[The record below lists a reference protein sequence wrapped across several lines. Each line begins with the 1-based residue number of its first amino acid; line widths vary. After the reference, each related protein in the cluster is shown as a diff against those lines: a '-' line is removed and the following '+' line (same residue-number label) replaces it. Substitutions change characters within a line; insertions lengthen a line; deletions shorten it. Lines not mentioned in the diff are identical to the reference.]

1 MFNAPITKNN
11 ENSHDRSAGKRSF
24 ARPFFLA
31 ITVPEARANSM
42 NNHQSVT
49 FFFLLVR
56 DEIFFFI
63 MLNQSSPVGKTAFD
77 SLQAKQSAVSA
88 GYDPIVVQNAGR
100 YKDLLRLITSEWKIK
115 NQTPL
120 VNAGYTARVL
130 VISQIIHSFIRYHQ
144 MRKADRIQ
152 IVLLGCGADVI
163 GLWAHS
169 LCPEKV
175 VLLEVDTP
183 DVCSL
188 KKDLLLSKKIIIEQ
202 DDNNNDSSLR
212 LTGHIRDDPSSKGEE
227 GSKCNYYLCPM
238 DLKDISGLDSISSQY
253 IDNTCPTLA
262 VSELVLSYLQP
273 KETDSLLQWCS
284 SMLCTSPNSC
294 TVALEPLGSE
304 GTLTNVIDGYKRR
317 YCELFE
323 SKMERGQ
330 AKKKKER
337 KQLFVPIGS
346 SCEAVARRFVEMGYE
361 KAHVANL
368 GRAAAFAVRPKEFQV
383 REIFDEHAALV
394 CYLKSYAVTLGFSAD
409 TDGLMQRMLCP
420 WKFPMQVSPSI
431 HDDIAITTI
440 DPIDEEAV
448 RDLVYQ
454 VYEPKFEDYP
464 AVRKMVKT
472 MMNSDLSIKPA
483 DSNNS
488 VIASR
493 YSSMGGLFLVA
504 LEYGKNGRQM
514 VGCVG
519 VRPYDRKE
527 KSKALEVVRLAVD
540 PSHRGKGIGR
550 KLLEMVEMFSI
561 SRGCTNLTANTIS
574 ILESAISLY
583 QSCDYKLDKEASL
596 GGNLTLLTYTKQLGR

>member
-1 MFNAPITKNN
+1 
-11 ENSHDRSAGKRSF
+11 
-24 ARPFFLA
+24 
-31 ITVPEARANSM
+31 
-42 NNHQSVT
+42 
-49 FFFLLVR
+49 
-56 DEIFFFI
+56 

-120 VNAGYTARVL
+120 VNAGYAARVL
-130 VISQIIHSFIRYHQ
+130 VVSQIIHSFIRYHQ
-144 MRKADRIQ
+144 MRKTDRIQ

-183 DVCSL
+183 EVCSL
-188 KKDLLLSKKIIIEQ
+188 KKDLLLSKEIITVQ
-202 DDNNNDSSLR
+202 DDNNNESSLT
-212 LTGHIRDDPSSKGEE
+212 LTGHIRDDPSFKGEE

-238 DLKDISGLDSISSQY
+238 DLKDISGLDSITSQC
-253 IDNTCPTLA
+253 IDNMCPTLA

-330 AKKKKER
+330 AKKKER

-346 SCEAVARRFVEMGYE
+346 SCEAVVRRFVEMGYE

-394 CYLKSYAVTLGFSAD
+394 CYLKSYAVALGFSAD
-409 TDGLMQRMLCP
+409 TDGLMRRMLCP
-420 WKFPMQVSPSI
+420 WKFPMEVSPSI

-483 DSNNS
+483 DSNSS

-561 SRGCTNLTANTIS
+561 SRGCMNLIANTIS

-583 QSCDYKLDKEASL
+583 QSCDYKLEKEASL
-596 GGNLTLLTYTKQLGR
+596 GGKLTLLTYTKPLGR